1 MYPCSF
7 THAKPSTIKRIEDYL
22 QIPWLPNTEVTE
34 PGIVFLTHPGWTF
47 RNHHQVN
54 LEESFESERNRAVKE
69 RNFESAKYAFIMA
82 KEYWG
87 FNWLMEQSSH
97 KIIGISWMLGET
109 KPANN
114 YDNRHVEI
122 VKSLLDR
129 RTSSVSFLL
138 TPHMFGD
145 LYPKGI
151 PGILAREKLTLKQF
165 IEDHPLHE
173 FGGKQFGSVARLS
186 RRFKHA
192 NLAGA
197 EIRACLSHSLST
209 LYPIFEDV
217 DFCPELSEGNL
228 ASEKREDRIYERLE
242 TLEMTE
248 LTQDPLM
255 QDVFKESTNLYTLM
269 REVLSNNPY
278 QPKGES
284 LQECINWAKDVQ
296 QRIKS
301 VPLEDFP
308 VLG

>member
-47 RNHHQVN
+47 RNHYRDS
-54 LEESFESERNRAVKE
+54 LEESFESERNRAVKGK
-69 RNFESAKYAFIMA
+69 NFESARKAFTMA

-87 FNWLMEQSSH
+87 FNWLMEQDSH

-122 VKSLLDR
+122 VKRLLDG

-145 LYPKGI
+145 LYPEGI

-192 NLAGA
+192 NLAGG
-197 EIRACLSHSLST
+197 EVFACLNQSLSS
-209 LYPIFEDV
+209 LYPLFEEI
-217 DFCPELSEGNL
+217 DFCPELSEGNM
-228 ASEKREDRIYERLE
+228 ASERRDRKVYERLKH
-242 TLEMTE
+242 LGINK
-248 LTQDPLM
+248 LAQDALM
-255 QDVFKESTNLYTLM
+255 KKVF
-269 REVLSNNPY
+269 REAVNPY
-278 QPKGES
+278 TEEHTRTDIEFIYMES
-284 LQECINWAKDVQ
+284 LNYNIN
-296 QRIKS
+296 S
-301 VPLEDFP
+301 VPLRDFP